1 MQLLQPLQY
10 AQRLVEVVE
19 QAQVDGPQ
27 IKLAA
32 VLRELRQQ
40 FGGGIH
46 DDRDQ

>member
-10 AQRLVEVVE
+10 AQRLIEVVE
-19 QAQVDGPQ
+19 QAQIHGLP

-40 FGGGIH
+40 FG
-46 DDRDQ
+46 